1 MTVWASPWYF
11 LLLIPLVAVLAW
23 RFFRDHKKRP
33 TMIFSQVSYLK
44 IVGEPLRAKFKWL
57 PNALKA
63 IGIALAILALA
74 RPQRA
79 DTKIKRN
86 AEGIDIMIVWDI
98 SDSMLIEDM
107 PPDEN
112 RMDSAKHTIQRF
124 VKGRVSDR
132 IGLIVF
138 AGESYTRVP
147 LTLDYP
153 LLQKSA
159 EGVGT
164 SHNMKMGTAI
174 GVALANAVARLKD
187 STARSRVII
196 FLTDGENNTGSIDPE
211 TAIDIAKGYGIRV
224 YSIGIGKDGEAQ
236 LPVILEDAF
245 GRQVK
250 RYRPIHS
257 DINEDLLR
265 KMAGDTGGRYWRATD
280 GNILEGVFQE
290 INRLE
295 KSRVEINQYTRYAEL
310 FPPYLQW
317 SVLIY
322 FSDCSWHIRFSGGRR
337 DVSFRQRGRVSAPR
351 TGGTVVCIRFLA
363 LESSARSPRP
373 CLRSRTPGVF
383 GAVDLLVQTK
393 SENHPAVFGFGH
405 HDCRFGASAV
415 G

>member
-11 LLLIPLVAVLAW
+11 LLILPLLALLAW
-23 RFFRDHKKRP
+23 QFWDSKWKRP
-33 TMIFSQVSYLK
+33 TFIFSQVTFMKK
-44 IVGEPLRAKFKWL
+44 IAEPMRARFKWL
-57 PNALKA
+57 PLIFKCL
-63 IGIALAILALA
+63 GILLAIVALA

-86 AEGIDIMIVWDI
+86 AEGIDIMICWDI

-112 RMDSAKHTIQRF
+112 RMESAKHTIERF
-124 VKGRVSDR
+124 IKARVSDR
-132 IGLIVF
+132 IGVVVF

-147 LTLDYP
+147 LTLDYA
-153 LLQKSA
+153 LLLKNVA
-159 EGVGT
+159 AVGT

-174 GVALANAVARLKD
+174 GVGLADSVTRLKD
-187 STARSRVII
+187 STAKSRIVI
-196 FLTDGENNTGSIDPE
+196 FLTDGENNTGSIDPD

-236 LPVILEDAF
+236 LPQIVEDAF

-265 KMAGDTGGRYWRATD
+265 KMAADTGGKYWRATD
-280 GNILEGVFQE
+280 GRVLEGIFQE

-295 KSRVEINQYTRYAEL
+295 KTKVEINQYTKYAEL

-317 SVLIY
+317 AVLLY
-322 FSDCSWHIRFSGGRR
+322 FLG
-337 DVSFRQRGRVSAPR
+337 V
-351 TGGTVVCIRFLA
+351 FLA
-363 LESSARSPRP
+363 
-373 CLRSRTPGVF
+373 
-383 GAVDLLVQTK
+383 
-393 SENHPAVFGFGH
+393 HAVFRRGP
-405 HDCRFGASAV
+405 
-415 G
+415 

>member
-11 LLLIPLVAVLAW
+11 LLLVPLALILAW
-23 RFFRDHKKRP
+23 RFLRDRKKRP
-33 TMIFSQVSYLK
+33 TVIFSQVGYLRQ
-44 IVGEPLRAKFKWL
+44 IQEPLRAKFRWL
-57 PNALKA
+57 PVFLQA
-63 IGIALAILALA
+63 IGIAMAIFALA

-112 RMDSAKHTIQRF
+112 RMDSAKQTIKRF
-124 VKGRVSDR
+124 IKGRVSDR

-153 LLQKSA
+153 LLLKSA
-159 EGVGT
+159 DAVGT

-187 STARSRVII
+187 STARSRVIV

-211 TAIDIAKGYGIRV
+211 TAIDIAKGYGIRT

-245 GRQVK
+245 GRKIK

-265 KMAGDTGGRYWRATD
+265 KMANETGGKYWRATD
-280 GNILEGVFQE
+280 GKVLDGVFQE

-295 KSRVEINQYTRYAEL
+295 KTKVEISQYTKYAEL

-317 SVLIY
+317 SVLLY
-322 FSDCSWHIRFSGGRR
+322 FAGLLLAHSVFRR
-337 DVSFRQRGRVSAPR
+337 AP
-351 TGGTVVCIRFLA
+351 
-363 LESSARSPRP
+363 
-373 CLRSRTPGVF
+373 
-383 GAVDLLVQTK
+383 
-393 SENHPAVFGFGH
+393 
-405 HDCRFGASAV
+405 
-415 G
+415 

>member
-1 MTVWASPWYF
+1 MITWASPWYF
-11 LLLIPLVAVLAW
+11 LFLLPLIAILVW
-23 RFFRDHKKRP
+23 RFFQDRKKRP
-33 TMIFSQVSYLK
+33 TVIFSRVGYMKQ
-44 IVGEPLRAKFKWL
+44 IGEPWRAKFRWV
-57 PNALKA
+57 PNALKTL
-63 IGIALAILALA
+63 GIILAIVALA
-74 RPQRA
+74 RPQKA

-112 RMDSAKHTIQRF
+112 RMESAKHTIERF
-124 VKGRVSDR
+124 IKGRVSDR
-132 IGLIVF
+132 LGLIVF

-153 LLQKSA
+153 LLLKSVA
-159 EGVGT
+159 GVGT

-187 STARSRVII
+187 STAKSRVIV

-211 TAIDIAKGYGIRV
+211 TAIDIAKGYGIRT

-245 GRQVK
+245 GRQIK

-265 KMAGDTGGRYWRATD
+265 KMASETGGKYWRATD
-280 GNILEGVFQE
+280 GMKLESVFQE

-295 KSRVEINQYTRYAEL
+295 KTKVEVNQFTKYAEL

-317 SVLIY
+317 AMLIY
-322 FSDCSWHIRFSGGRR
+322 FIGL
-337 DVSFRQRGRVSAPR
+337 
-351 TGGTVVCIRFLA
+351 FLA
-363 LESSARSPRP
+363 HSV
-373 CLRSRTPGVF
+373 LRRGP
-383 GAVDLLVQTK
+383 
-393 SENHPAVFGFGH
+393 
-405 HDCRFGASAV
+405 
-415 G
+415 

>member
-1 MTVWASPWYF
+1 MITWASPLYF
-11 LLLIPLVAVLAW
+11 LLFIPLIAVTVW
-23 RFFRDHKKRP
+23 RIFQDRKKRA
-33 TMIFSQVSYLK
+33 TVLFSRVGYLK
-44 IVGEPLRAKFKWL
+44 NVKEPIRSRFHWL
-57 PNALKA
+57 PAALKTL
-63 IGIALAILALA
+63 GLALAIVALA
-74 RPQRA
+74 RPQKA

-112 RMDSAKHTIQRF
+112 RMESAKHTIERF
-124 VKGRVSDR
+124 IKGRVSDR

-153 LLQKSA
+153 LLLKSA
-159 EGVGT
+159 AAVGT

-187 STARSRVII
+187 STARSRVIV
-196 FLTDGENNTGSIDPE
+196 FLTDGENNTGSIDPD
-211 TAIDIAKGYGIRV
+211 TAIEIAKGYGIRT

-245 GRQVK
+245 GRQIK

-265 KMAGDTGGRYWRATD
+265 KMASETGGQYWRATD
-280 GNILEGVFQE
+280 GLKLENVFQE

-295 KSRVEINQYTRYAEL
+295 KSKVEVNQFTKYAEL
-310 FPPYLQW
+310 FPPYLFW
-317 SVLIY
+317 SVIFY
-322 FSDCSWHIRFSGGRR
+322 FIGL
-337 DVSFRQRGRVSAPR
+337 
-351 TGGTVVCIRFLA
+351 FLA
-363 LESSARSPRP
+363 HTL
-373 CLRSRTPGVF
+373 LRRGP
-383 GAVDLLVQTK
+383 
-393 SENHPAVFGFGH
+393 
-405 HDCRFGASAV
+405 
-415 G
+415 